1 MPEPGGED
9 AAAQPQAAGRGTG
22 RDPWLRFALTFGA
35 LALLSEVVY
44 YGLALESGPFQRYL
58 ELLAHISAAIL
69 TPFTDGINVRGTLI
83 SGSLFSVEIARGC
96 DAYRICALLAAAMLA
111 FPATWRE
118 KGIGLVLGLLVLNLM
133 NFVRICGLYFIG
145 GLYYPEF
152 HRAHTIYFPTFLI
165 AVTVAVWIVWVR
177 WVTRDYAFDAEPAR
191 A

>member
-1 MPEPGGED
+1 MPEQGAED
-9 AAAQPQAAGRGTG
+9 AAAQPQGGG

-44 YGLALESGPFQRYL
+44 YGIALESGPFRRYL
-58 ELLAHISAAIL
+58 ELLARINAAIL
-69 TPFTDGINVRGTLI
+69 TPFTDGIVVRGTLI
-83 SGSLFSVEIARGC
+83 SGSLFSVEIAEGC

-111 FPATWRE
+111 FPAPWRA
-118 KGIGLVLGLLVLNLM
+118 KAIGLFLGLLVLNLM

-152 HRAHTIYFPTFLI
+152 HRAHTIYFPIFLI
-165 AVTVAVWIVWVR
+165 SVTVAVWIGWVR
-177 WVTRDYAFDAEPAR
+177 WVTRDAFDAEPTR

>member
-1 MPEPGGED
+1 MPESGGAD
-9 AAAQPQAAGRGTG
+9 AAAQPHDAG

-58 ELLAHISAAIL
+58 ELLARISAAIL
-69 TPFTDGINVRGTLI
+69 TPLTEGINVRGTLI

-111 FPATWRE
+111 FPATWRQ
-118 KGIGLVLGLLVLNLM
+118 KAIGLVLGLLVLNLM

-152 HRAHTIYFPTFLI
+152 HRAHTIYFPVFLI
-165 AVTVAVWIVWVR
+165 AVTVTVWIVWVR
-177 WVTRDYAFDAEPAR
+177 WVTRDAIDAEPAGT
-191 A
+191 